1 MLTKEEIIREEVIE
15 TAQKLFQKFGFSKTT
30 MEDIA
35 KAMDAIINLAKL
47 FITSVQLVALI
58 EYKVV

>member
-1 MLTKEEIIREEVIE
+1 MLTKEAIIRGEVIA

-35 KAMDAIINLAKL
+35 KAMGRGKS
-47 FITSVQLVALI
+47 T
-58 EYKVV
+58 